1 MIRRHDV
8 DRRVPAPAPALAPVE
23 APALVKAPGLQPTSS
38 ELRAARLLYMQGNE
52 VVLRAPADSASGG
65 GASDLLVN
73 GRRWDVFTPTT
84 KNPDRIVS
92 ALAARHARAR
102 VEGVVVDL
110 SQSCV
115 NAVDLADLESRLGG
129 LGAVA
134 GHVLVMA

>member
-1 MIRRHDV
+1 VIRRRDPG
-8 DRRVPAPAPALAPVE
+8 PAVA
-23 APALVKAPGLQPTSS
+23 APALVKAPGLHPTSS

-52 VVLRAPADSASGG
+52 VVLRRPAGSASGG

-84 KNPDRIVS
+84 KCPDRIVS
-92 ALAARHARAR
+92 ALAARHSRTR

-110 SQSCV
+110 SQTCV
-115 NAVDLADLESRLGG
+115 EAVELADLESRLGG

-134 GHVLVMA
+134 GRVVVMS